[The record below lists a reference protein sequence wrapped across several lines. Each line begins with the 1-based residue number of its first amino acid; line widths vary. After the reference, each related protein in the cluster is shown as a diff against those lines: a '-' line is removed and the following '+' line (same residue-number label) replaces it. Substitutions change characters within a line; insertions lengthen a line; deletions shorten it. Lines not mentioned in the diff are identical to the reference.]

1 MKRLLLLFSVA
12 AVLLSGCVL
21 VSGEVITG
29 LGKDEWTPVNL
40 PKSLEKQWLVLNY
53 FKGADVCLMDFSAV
67 KGKVGFVS
75 YTQEKFDSGNTKF
88 RIHTSKLYSYTCER
102 KGNEYRLYFNPET
115 TYYFSDIKANS
126 ATFRLNGEENPTTT
140 IKVADP
146 PIEYEIVED

>member
-12 AVLLSGCVL
+12 AVLLSGCV
-21 VSGEVITG
+21 G

-40 PKSLEKQWLVLNY
+40 PKSLEKQWLVLKY
-53 FKGADVCLMDFSAV
+53 FKGVDVYLMDFSAV

-88 RIHTSKLYSYTCER
+88 RILTSKLYSYTCER